1 MGNVDGRRTPSVY
14 GLLNRCQHLDL
25 RGHIKRRGRF
35 IKNHDLRL
43 TPHSHRRHCALQL
56 PAGNLMRITLAEMI
70 WIRQFQLPE
79 QFPTPLIGF
88 AGIHSAV
95 LNRRLG
101 KLVNQTMGRIE
112 CGGCTLGN
120 V

>member
-1 MGNVDGRRTPSVY
+1 M
-14 GLLNRCQHLDL
+14 Q
-25 RGHIKRRGRF
+25 
-35 IKNHDLRL
+35 
-43 TPHSHRRHCALQL
+43 
-56 PAGNLMRITLAEMI
+56 ITLAEMI